1 MGGRDREPRPAETL
15 RALIGPSFTWRWRG
29 LVPVIRSGL
38 SAALPLGVSAA
49 CPVCG
54 GLCAGGPLGFLGCLP
69 AASTLPPAACPR
81 RDGAVAV
88 MGALLSMSLLDV
100 MGALSIPVDMRAACP
115 RVRCPSW

>member
-1 MGGRDREPRPAETL
+1 MPTFEMVAGPDCGDLGYDLGYLRHGSFGRA
-15 RALIGPSFTWRWRG
+15 ARWLGKSRRVAVCAAFDG
-29 LVPVIRSGL
+29 WPGVPVALLWRAGRPSNGL
-38 SAALPLGVSAA
+38 DADA
-49 CPVCG
+49 CRLSP
-54 GLCAGGPLGFLGCLP
+54 
-69 AASTLPPAACPR
+69 